1 MASWKI
7 HSQVQVAAYSEWN
20 IAVPFSSRPKVMV
33 GQNKFYFLK
42 SYFGNIQKGKYAI
55 KNFGINNY
63 DLSEEYHVSLL
74 LICLATFHKSPIL

>member
-20 IAVPFSSRPKVMV
+20 IAVPFSSWPKVMV

-55 KNFGINNY
+55 KI
-63 DLSEEYHVSLL
+63 LESVIETSVRS
-74 LICLATFHKSPIL
+74 IMFHFY